1 MARPFFSR
9 DRVSDFDVFDRHADL
24 VVAKMK
30 ERFSQGIAVDVQDA
44 LYRFTMDTATEFLFG
59 QDVRSLSADL
69 PYPSTY
75 KGHTRPEHPS
85 DEFFLALNRTE
96 EYAFPRKVYG
106 KLWPLVEF
114 WKDTVA
120 AEKKIT
126 DKFINPL
133 IEAALQKRNAN
144 SAYKFD
150 KEEGSFLD
158 HLVHQTDGAI
168 FDLARQF
175 VCLVLN
181 RDDRLRHYQGRNIQ
195 SFAGWPQPGT
205 SIHAP

>member
-1 MARPFFSR
+1 MARPFFSK
-9 DRVSDFDVFDRHADL
+9 DRVSDFDIFDRHADL
-24 VVAKMK
+24 VVTKMK
-30 ERFSQGIAVDVQDA
+30 ERFGQGIAVDVQDA
-44 LYRFTMDTATEFLFG
+44 LNRLTLDTATEFLFG
-59 QDVRSLSADL
+59 RNVRSLSAEL

-75 KGHTRPEHPS
+75 KSHTRPTHPS
-85 DEFFLALNRTE
+85 DEFAIAFNLTE
-96 EYAFPRKVYG
+96 EYTFPRQVCG

-120 AEKKIT
+120 AERNIT

-150 KEEGSFLD
+150 KEKGSFLD

-168 FDLARQF
+168 FDLAQPF
-175 VCLVLN
+175 ICLVLN
-181 RDDRLRHYQGRNIQ
+181 RDDRLQRYQGRNIQ